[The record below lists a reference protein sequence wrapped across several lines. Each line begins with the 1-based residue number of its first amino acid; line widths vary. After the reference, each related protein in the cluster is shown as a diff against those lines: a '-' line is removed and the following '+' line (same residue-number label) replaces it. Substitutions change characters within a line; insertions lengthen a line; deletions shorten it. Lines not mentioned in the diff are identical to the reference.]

1 VIEPTIVFALTPLF
15 GAAKIFPDV
24 APQGTVRPWIVY
36 QQVGGVPSN
45 TLCGN
50 TDKQNAR
57 IQFTVWAATRPQ
69 ANTLMR
75 SAEKILTEPTIR
87 AVSQGS
93 LVAVFDEATKSYGAR
108 QDLSFWFDNT

>member
-1 VIEPTIVFALTPLF
+1 MIEPTIVAALETLF
-15 GAAKIFPDV
+15 PGAVYPDV
-24 APQGTVRPWIVY
+24 APQGTTHPFVTY

-57 IQFTVWAATRPQ
+57 LQFTVWADTRPQ

-75 SAEKILTEPTIR
+75 QAEKLLIDPPIR
-87 AVSQGS
+87 GVSQGG
-93 LVAVFDEATKSYGAR
+93 LAAIFDAPTKAYGAR
-108 QDLSFWFDNT
+108 QDLSFWAAN